1 MEWEQQSVVS
11 TPRASNEVMK
21 SLPNFFVTP
30 ASTAQ
35 QHMGRR
41 QSAWAVPSAP
51 LEELQQVQASA
62 KRRKSWHHK
71 LERRRRKGV
80 VVAVGGTDPHAI
92 AAVAAI
98 HDRGSGASAVANHH
112 LPLAHKQ
119 KRKSSWWN
127 IFGSDHWPR

>member
-1 MEWEQQSVVS
+1 VEWEQQSVGL
-11 TPRASNEVMK
+11 TPRSSNEVMK

-30 ASTAQ
+30 ASTA
-35 QHMGRR
+35 HLMGRR

-51 LEELQQVQASA
+51 PEELQQMMSA

-80 VVAVGGTDPHAI
+80 VVAVGGTDPHAV

-98 HDRGSGASAVANHH
+98 ADLNTGGAVGAYQPPP
-112 LPLAHKQ
+112 LPGKQ